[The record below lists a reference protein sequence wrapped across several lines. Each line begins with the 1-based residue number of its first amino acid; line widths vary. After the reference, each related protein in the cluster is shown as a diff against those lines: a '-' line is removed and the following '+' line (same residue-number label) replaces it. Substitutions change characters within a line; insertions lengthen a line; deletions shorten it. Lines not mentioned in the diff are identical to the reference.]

1 MVSKK
6 QIFVIFACDEHKSR
20 HSMSLL
26 MATTSVKKLRSFL
39 ANKIAADDFVYID
52 DDLDKKEQVKRFKYD
67 FDNNNRTYI
76 NNNLI
81 YGFYDY
87 THDGEE
93 M

>member
-6 QIFVIFACDEHKSR
+6 QIFVVFACDEYKSR

-26 MATTSVKKLRSFL
+26 MVTTSVKKLRSFL
-39 ANKIAADDFVYID
+39 ANKIATDDFVYID
-52 DDLDKKEQVKRFKYD
+52 DNLDKDEQVKRFKYD
-67 FDNNNRTYI
+67 FDNNNRVYI

>member
-26 MATTSVKKLRSFL
+26 MATTSVRKLRSFL
-39 ANKIAADDFVYID
+39 ANKIAADDFVYIND
-52 DDLDKKEQVKRFKYD
+52 DMDKKEQVKRFKYD
-67 FDNNNRTYI
+67 FDNNNCTYI

>member
-26 MATTSVKKLRSFL
+26 MATTSVRKLRSFL
-39 ANKIAADDFVYID
+39 AKKIAVDDFVYID
-52 DDLDKKEQVKRFKYD
+52 EGLDKAEQVKRFKQD

-76 NNNLI
+76 NNNLL